1 MPDQQ
6 PADMNSTVR
15 FLCIFVAVTF
25 VVITGAAV
33 VPYDNVE
40 VILAEVES
48 PTPPPPRPEQRQLV
62 QVGQS
67 VMNSLQ
73 NAGRFAVGIFGA
85 FFSSSIAMAVGSAFL
100 GLLWMF
106 KVSLFI

>member
-1 MPDQQ
+1 
-6 PADMNSTVR
+6 MNSSPG
-15 FLCIFVAVTF
+15 FLCLFVAVTF

-33 VPYDNVE
+33 VPDDNVE

-48 PTPPPPRPEQRQLV
+48 LPPPRPEQRQLV